1 MKKKQKFTSDQIKNM
16 SPEELEKLGIGD
28 TLKSLAEKGTKFDY
42 ELKFKKAEDIE
53 KKLNTKTFSE
63 GDIVDAVHDAN
74 LIADIN
80 ESIKL
85 IYPKH
90 LSYLKS
96 KNPELDESKAKSI
109 AYDETIKMVNR
120 MVKNHNLKFSHEKKR
135 LKKPIVIC
143 KMCDYYSY
151 YNAAIV
157 TLAETEDGG
166 ARTVQW
172 DKENKCWV
180 PSNLTVSDVMCSPP
194 AYTGQLKELGIID

>member
-85 IYPKH
+85 DFSNSNSITF
-90 LSYLKS
+90 LIFKS
-96 KNPELDESKAKSI
+96 
-109 AYDETIKMVNR
+109 T
-120 MVKNHNLKFSHEKKR
+120 
-135 LKKPIVIC
+135 
-143 KMCDYYSY
+143 
-151 YNAAIV
+151 YNEQTSVVAA
-157 TLAETEDGG
+157 
-166 ARTVQW
+166 R
-172 DKENKCWV
+172 
-180 PSNLTVSDVMCSPP
+180 
-194 AYTGQLKELGIID
+194 